1 MLARDGGDTT
11 RHFDLC
17 TAENAKVTL
26 CTLAPILSFLATISG
41 VKSFLLMAASQYAVA
56 ATVVVAT
63 PAILPQRWRAR
74 AKWAILQPGV
84 WMGSGLVVSEGMR
97 NSWCS
102 GCGTS

>member
-26 CTLAPILSFLATISG
+26 CTLAPILSFLATING
-41 VKSFLLMAASQYAVA
+41 VKSFLLMAASQKVAVA
-56 ATVVVAT
+56 TLVAAT

-74 AKWAILQPGV
+74 AKCAIAAAV
-84 WMGSGLVVSEGMR
+84 R
-97 NSWCS
+97 
-102 GCGTS
+102 